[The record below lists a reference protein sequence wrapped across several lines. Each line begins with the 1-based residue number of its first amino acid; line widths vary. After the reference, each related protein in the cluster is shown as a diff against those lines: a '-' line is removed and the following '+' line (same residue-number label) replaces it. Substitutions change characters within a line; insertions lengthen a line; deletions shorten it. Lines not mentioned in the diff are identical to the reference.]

1 MADSTILNLDL
12 QTTGSNSGTWGT
24 VTNENLQK
32 LEQAIKGY
40 VSLSV
45 AGNGTQALT
54 TESWGTGSGSQQ
66 ANVALNL
73 TGTLTGTRALEC
85 EAVETWYFIH
95 DATTRSGNT
104 LTFGPA
110 GGTPVTLPVTGA
122 KYIIYCDGSTAF
134 DVAANLGNISAAN
147 TLTVSGDVVFNGG
160 TLTYNSSGADK
171 NVQFYGGSDNN
182 LLWLDAGLNSVGIGD
197 NVPSAKLTIDQN
209 SATGAIP
216 VLELDQGDA
225 DQPFTNYVG
234 TSAADDSSSISSS
247 TAEASDKFGAVR
259 VKINGTT
266 KWIRI
271 YDDPT

>member
-12 QTTGSNSGTWGT
+12 MTTGSNSGTWGT

-54 TESWGTGSGSQQ
+54 IESGGTGSSSQQ

-95 DATTRSGNT
+95 DQTTRSGNT

-110 GGTPVTLPVTGA
+110 GGTAVTLAVTGA

-134 DVAANLGNISAAN
+134 DVAANFGNIAAAN

-171 NVQFYGGSDNN
+171 DVQFYGDGDNN
-182 LLWLDAGLNSVGIGD
+182 LFYLDAGNDRIGLG
-197 NVPSAKLTIDQN
+197 VSSPEGKVEIDQN
-209 SATGAIP
+209 SATGAVV
-216 VLELDQGDA
+216 VLNLDQGDS
-225 DQPFTNYVG
+225 DQPFIDYVG
-234 TSAADDSSSISSS
+234 TSATDDSSSISSS
-247 TAEASDKFGAVR
+247 TAEASDKFGAVM
-259 VKINGTT
+259 VKINGVK